1 MADTCRNLQCWDR
14 AARGA
19 AGTATSVLGW
29 PSRCTARDVSFNG
42 TAPDAM
48 PSSDVIAYDAS
59 VRRHFRST
67 LPYWEEIYAD
77 RTVYGRIYQERARRA
92 IACAQEVGLSFG
104 ASVLEIGCG
113 PGVITT
119 ALAQTG
125 AAVWAID
132 CLQEMVERT
141 KAMAHRAGV
150 GSRVF
155 AKVGR

>member
-77 RTVYGRIYQERARRA
+77 RTVYGRIYQERAHRA
-92 IACAQEVGLSFG
+92 IACVDALGLSAG
-104 ASVLEIGCG
+104 APVLEIGCG
-113 PGVITT
+113 PGIMTT
-119 ALAQTG
+119 AMARTG
-125 AAVWAID
+125 LSVWAID
-132 CLQEMVERT
+132 SLPEMVER
-141 KAMAHRAGV
+141 
-150 GSRVF
+150 
-155 AKVGR
+155 